1 MIISIGNLLHINI
14 SLQKNLIKNEKLELR
29 NFLRERESI

>member
-1 MIISIGNLLHINI
+1 MIISIGNLLHIII